1 MLRAGLPGLAAA
13 LVVVASTAASAT
25 ARAQDGRPPEASAPA
40 PAPNAP
46 PPNDVARSRA
56 SEVFEAARRLFE
68 AGDFSAA
75 AQSFEEAYALAPH
88 HSASWNAAR
97 SWHKAGDL
105 PHAAML
111 YQRYLREA
119 PWDAPDRDEAGRSLT
134 EIRPSLGR
142 IQIVP
147 PGTKGVTVDGRPL
160 EYDEIWVVPGAHLVE
175 SAPAG
180 RPTVTKVDVVAGAI
194 VSVAIAPSADGPGP
208 STPSPPPTPAHA
220 ARRGAEP
227 AHGGDGWPTWTILPF
242 AGATLAAAGCMVA
255 SGIDT
260 ESLHDEFEE
269 SDKTSGYAYDNGKFA
284 MNRTNVL
291 VAVTSGLGAITLGV
305 ALFAIDWNGDAEG
318 GRVVGRATPRGLDAR
333 LAF

>member
-13 LVVVASTAASAT
+13 LVAVASTVASHPAH
-25 ARAQDGRPPEASAPA
+25 AQGAAPA
-40 PAPNAP
+40 AAPAAAP
-46 PPNDVARSRA
+46 TAGDVARA

-68 AGDFSAA
+68 GGDFTAA
-75 AQSFEEAYALAPH
+75 AQSFEEAYGIAPH

-105 PHAAML
+105 PRAAML

-119 PWDAPDRDEAGRSLT
+119 PWDAPDRDAAGRSLA

-147 PGTKGVTVDGRPL
+147 PGTRGVTIDGRPP

-175 SAPAG
+175 SSTGGA
-180 RPTVTKVDVVAGAI
+180 RVVTKVDVVAGAI
-194 VSVAIAPSADGPGP
+194 VSVAIAPTAPRDVGASAPK
-208 STPSPPPTPAHA
+208 TPPL
-220 ARRGAEP
+220 ARGRGDQAER
-227 AHGGDGWPTWTILPF
+227 ASGSDGWPTWAILPF
-242 AGATLAAAGCMVA
+242 ASATLVAAGGLVA

-260 ESLHDEFEE
+260 ESLYDEFEE
-269 SDKTSGYAYDNGKFA
+269 SEKTSGYAYDNGKFA

-291 VAVTSGLGAITLGV
+291 VAVTSGLGAVTLGV
-305 ALFAIDWNGDAEG
+305 ALFAIDWNGEAEG
-318 GRVVGRATPRGLDAR
+318 GRVVGRVSPRGLDAR
-333 LAF
+333 LSF